1 MFIVS
6 KKIGILT
13 SGGDCAGLNAVIR
26 AATFR
31 AVNKYGWKIYGIK
44 DGTLGLVSNPI
55 NVVELKPS
63 DFNGTQFRMGGTFLG
78 TNNKGFPQN
87 SDIE

>member
-1 MFIVS
+1 MS

-31 AVNKYGWKIYGIK
+31 AVNKYGWKVIGIK
-44 DGTLGLVSNPI
+44 DGTLGLIKN
-55 NVVELKPS
+55 NVII
-63 DFNGTQFRMGGTFLG
+63 G
-78 TNNKGFPQN
+78 
-87 SDIE
+87 I